1 MTADEYYTLVQIAA
15 TVLSFVALV
24 LIFVYLVYE
33 KS

>member
-1 MTADEYYTLVQIAA
+1 LTVDEYYTLVQIGI

-24 LIFVYLVYE
+24 LVFVYLAYE